1 MSDYLQQPAIV
12 GPGLFTV
19 TMMTLVAAGLLAIMG
34 ATSPGFITLPLG
46 IIGDIIDDD
55 TLIHRQPRGG
65 VYRGVW
71 SFARKLAPAAGIGI
85 TPPLLAV
92 AWLPLRRP
100 RRPGI
105 ARCAEVRLL
114 FGPVPFYVLGGVLL
128 YWFPITARRHDIIR
142 RRLHQRQ
149 QRAG

>member
-55 TLIHRQPRGG
+55 TLIHRQPHGG
-65 VYRGVW
+65 SIGACG
-71 SFARKLAPAAGIGI
+71 SFGKVAPAAGIGI
-85 TPPLLAV
+85 TLPLLAV